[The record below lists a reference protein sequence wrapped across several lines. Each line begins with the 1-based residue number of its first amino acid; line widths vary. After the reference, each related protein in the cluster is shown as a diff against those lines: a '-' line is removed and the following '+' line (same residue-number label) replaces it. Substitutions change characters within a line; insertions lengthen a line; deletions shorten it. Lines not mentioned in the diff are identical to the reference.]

1 MLLSLKDVLLSSSSY
16 QCLLSTLSNSYI
28 GSTMGAQDRQR
39 DIVMYNLHST
49 WYHPLKKENNR
60 TLILSLTLIHTQG
73 THGQNLMV
81 KIIMTKVIINK
92 HETDQ
97 NISQRKVSS
106 LNSCLG
112 KNVSELKVTFE
123 IINTFAVK
131 RLPFINCILII
142 IIIIIIIQVSPSR
155 VCLVS

>member
-131 RLPFINCILII
+131 KKGYHLLTAY
-142 IIIIIIIQVSPSR
+142 
-155 VCLVS
+155 

>member
-1 MLLSLKDVLLSSSSY
+1 
-16 QCLLSTLSNSYI
+16 
-28 GSTMGAQDRQR
+28 MGAQDRQR

-131 RLPFINCILII
+131 KKRLPFINCILII
-142 IIIIIIIQVSPSR
+142 IIIIIII
-155 VCLVS
+155 

>member
-112 KNVSELKVTFE
+112 KNVSELKVTFQ

-131 RLPFINCILII
+131 KRKVTIY
-142 IIIIIIIQVSPSR
+142 
-155 VCLVS
+155 

>member
-73 THGQNLMV
+73 THGQMV

-92 HETDQ
+92 YETDQ

-112 KNVSELKVTFE
+112 KNVSELKVTFQ
-123 IINTFAVK
+123 IINTFQSQKKGYHLLTAY
-131 RLPFINCILII
+131 
-142 IIIIIIIQVSPSR
+142 
-155 VCLVS
+155 

>member
-39 DIVMYNLHST
+39 DIVVYNLHST

-60 TLILSLTLIHTQG
+60 TLILSLTLIHTQS

-81 KIIMTKVIINK
+81 KIIMTNVIINK
-92 HETDQ
+92 NETDQ

-112 KNVSELKVTFE
+112 KNVSELKVTFQ

-131 RLPFINCILII
+131 KKKGYHLLTAY
-142 IIIIIIIQVSPSR
+142 
-155 VCLVS
+155 